1 MEKGF
6 KPFGVLL
13 LLLSVFILLTL
24 ISVVFPP
31 GGIQVGPNVHLHFP
45 RVKDIFYPQKLR
57 YADISLLTGHPYLEE
72 DSVHL
77 PFSGS
82 IPPGSEKEITDH
94 GVISVA
100 ADEDILRK
108 LVEPLQYPAE
118 NDTQLFRFFNSLC
131 KIEETR
137 NLVRILHYGDS
148 QLENDRISSVLRNR
162 FQTRFQGS
170 GIGMFPV
177 LSPVPHS
184 ASVRIR
190 PVGDWIRYTPLSGG
204 LKSEHNR
211 YGLLLSYSALARN
224 PESNLIEGSLTLRPS
239 TTGYS
244 RARRMAELKIVFGFN
259 SESFIM
265 ELRRGEQTIDTG
277 LFLPADSLHKISWA
291 LPDSADEYSLIFR
304 GEGSP
309 EIFLVSIDDAFG
321 VAVDNVPLR
330 GSMGLEFARTDQEI
344 MKQMISDLDVKLLLL
359 QFGVNVVPGIA
370 DDYTF
375 YENSLLRQLRFLKE
389 LGNVSI
395 IVIGVS
401 DMSVRTPGGFYES
414 YPNIE
419 PIRDAQKNAAFRA
432 GLPFWDLYEAM
443 GGKNSMPSWVAA
455 EPSLGQSDYTH
466 FSYRGSALVGDLL
479 FNTIIHEYENY
490 LKRSGCYE

>member
-13 LLLSVFILLTL
+13 FLLSVFILLAL
-24 ISVVFPP
+24 VSVVFPP
-31 GGIQVGPNVHLHFP
+31 GGIPVGTNVHLHFP
-45 RVKDIFYPQKLR
+45 KVRDIFHPQTPG
-57 YADISLLTGHPYLEE
+57 YADISLLTGHLYREE
-72 DSVHL
+72 DSVL
-77 PFSGS
+77 MPFTGTLS
-82 IPPGSEKEITDH
+82 PEPEKELTGH
-94 GVISVA
+94 AVIPVT
-100 ADEDILRK
+100 ADEEILRRMV
-108 LVEPLQYPAE
+108 LPLQYPAE
-118 NDTQLFRFFNSLC
+118 NDTQLFGFFNSLAS
-131 KIEETR
+131 IEKTR
-137 NLVRILHYGDS
+137 NLVRIMHYGDS
-148 QLENDRISSVLRNR
+148 QIENDRISSVLRNR
-162 FQTRFQGS
+162 FQTRFEGS

-190 PVGDWIRYTPLSGG
+190 PRGNWVRYTPLSGG

-224 PESNLIEGSLTLRPS
+224 PESPLTEGSITLQPS
-239 TTGYS
+239 GMGYS
-244 RARRMAELKIVFGFN
+244 RARRMGELKIVFGFN
-259 SESFIM
+259 RESFIL
-265 ELRRGEQTIDTG
+265 ELRRGEKIIDTG
-277 LFLPADSLHKISWA
+277 LFLPADSLHHISWI
-291 LPDSADEYSLIFR
+291 LPDYAEEYSLIFR

-309 EIFLVSIDDAFG
+309 EIFMVSIDDSFG

-330 GSMGLEFARTDQEI
+330 GSRGLEFARTDQVI
-344 MKQMISDLDVKLLLL
+344 MKKMISDLNVELLIL
-359 QFGVNVVPGIA
+359 QFGVNVVPGVA
-370 DDYTF
+370 DDYGF

-389 LGNVSI
+389 LGNLSI

-419 PIRDAQKNAAFRA
+419 SVRDAQRNAAFRA

-455 EPSLGQSDYTH
+455 EPSLGQPDYTH
-466 FSYRGSALVGDLL
+466 FTYRGSAVVGDLL
-479 FNTIIHEYENY
+479 FNSIIYEYENY
-490 LKRSGCYE
+490 LKR